1 MNKTTVI
8 AIIAICILEGIA
20 LARGIDGAALSGALA
35 LIAGLGGYAV
45 RVKRDKK

>member
-8 AIIAICILEGIA
+8 AIIAICVLEGVA

-35 LIAGLGGYAV
+35 LIAGLGGYTLGK
-45 RVKRDKK
+45 VKSK